1 MIKTEKELR
10 AKIATCTGNLK
21 CKFEGT
27 NGKRALI
34 VCGGTGCL
42 SSDSAAIIEEI
53 ERQID
58 FQEKWF
64 EHILVRESV

>member
-1 MIKTEKELR
+1 MIDKPLMTYVGRCIGVVHRIDDDDDK
-10 AKIATCTGNLK
+10 
-21 CKFEGT
+21 
-27 NGKRALI
+27 LI
-34 VCGGTGCL
+34 VVPEACNL
-42 SSDSAAIIEEI
+42 SVEEI